1 MFKHVSIV
9 GLGLMGGSVGLTL
22 RRKKLAERVF
32 GVARREE
39 SVRRALEMGSIDEGT
54 TDIAKGAGNADI
66 VIIAVPVGVIC
77 EMLGEMVPHL
87 KSGCIVT
94 DVGSTKSEVV
104 DTVDK
109 FLPENLYFVGS
120 HPLAGSEKTG
130 IESASDTLFTNAT
143 CILTPGERSS
153 TSSVECI
160 KTFWSA
166 LGMAVL
172 VMTSEE
178 HDFLLAFASHLPHLS
193 AAGLVNLIGDFK
205 DKDNR
210 ILHAVAGGF
219 RDTTR
224 IAAGSPVLWHDIC
237 MSNKEKIVSAL
248 RMYRELLVRVEESIE
263 RGDSASLMKFLE
275 KAKDL
280 RDRLD

>member
-1 MFKHVSIV
+1 MFKNVSIV
-9 GLGLMGGSVGLTL
+9 GLGIMGGSVGLAL

-39 SVRRALEMGSIDEGT
+39 SVKKALEVGAIDEGT
-54 TDIAKGAGNADI
+54 TDITEDAGNADI
-66 VIIAVPVGVIC
+66 VIIAVPVGVVC
-77 EMLGEMVPHL
+77 EMLEKMVPHL
-87 KSGCIVT
+87 KSGCIIT
-94 DVGSTKSEVV
+94 DVGSTKMEIV

-109 FLPENLYFVGS
+109 FLPKNLYFVGS
-120 HPLAGSEKTG
+120 HPLAGSEKSG
-130 IESASDTLFTNAT
+130 VESASDTLFTNAV

-153 TSSVECI
+153 TVSVECI

-172 VMTSEE
+172 VMTPEE
-178 HDFLLAFASHLPHLS
+178 HDFFLALTSHLPHLT
-193 AAGLVNLIGDFK
+193 AACLVNLIGDFK

-210 ILHAVAGGF
+210 ILHAAAGGF
-219 RDTTR
+219 RDMTR
-224 IAAGSPVLWHDIC
+224 IAAGSPALWHDIC

-248 RMYRELLVRVEESIE
+248 RMYREILAKVEESIE
-263 RGDSASLMKFLE
+263 HGDSAALMKFLE

-280 RDRLD
+280 RDNLT